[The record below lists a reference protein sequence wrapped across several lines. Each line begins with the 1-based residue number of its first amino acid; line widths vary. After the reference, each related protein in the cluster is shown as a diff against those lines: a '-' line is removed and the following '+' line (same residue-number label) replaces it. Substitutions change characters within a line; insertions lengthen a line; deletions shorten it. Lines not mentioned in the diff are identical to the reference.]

1 MLRVACVLRT
11 TDVHPELF
19 GLSVHS
25 SHTRARISIKR
36 GCVVP
41 FAVIVA
47 ILMVVMVVMMVM
59 MVMLVMMIL
68 TCRVLRSTEVHPE
81 FVDLFTSSYIEPHDQ
96 KVYSARRLQRK
107 LVRRA
112 YRSGN
117 HLRHASTAG
126 QPTRANSK
134 QPLAF
139 APTIDER
146 ASRSFAQPGCRHTHS
161 PQR

>member
-47 ILMVVMVVMMVM
+47 ILMVMMVVMMVM

-81 FVDLFTSSYIEPHDQ
+81 LFGLSVHNSH
-96 KVYSARRLQRK
+96 
-107 LVRRA
+107 
-112 YRSGN
+112 
-117 HLRHASTAG
+117 
-126 QPTRANSK
+126 TRARISVK
-134 QPLAF
+134 
-139 APTIDER
+139 R
-146 ASRSFAQPGCRHTHS
+146 GCVVLVLS
-161 PQR
+161 SLQC

>member
-68 TCRVLRSTEVHPE
+68 TCRVLRSTDVHPV
-81 FVDLFTSSYIEPHDQ
+81 FLDLFLNRADTGASVKHKLLPLIVRPISYLTPC
-96 KVYSARRLQRK
+96 V
-107 LVRRA
+107 A
-112 YRSGN
+112 YLIPRIS
-117 HLRHASTAG
+117 H
-126 QPTRANSK
+126 P
-134 QPLAF
+134 
-139 APTIDER
+139 
-146 ASRSFAQPGCRHTHS
+146 
-161 PQR
+161 